1 MALASRNARR
11 GAAGFRWLAVGVA
24 LTLLILLIDASLKSR
39 SPAPR
44 QQLAAGTWVDRVLPV
59 IASSTEEGQAIAGIW
74 ANGLKTPGPTLASS
88 VNSVAAGA
96 ARDYQTVLALHPPDS
111 LLGPAGLLEASL
123 LARSEAAA
131 SLQKALIATLGSAA
145 GPAPSSP
152 ATSPAAATA
161 SSSSTTAATTAAGGP
176 APGSTTTTTAPPVGA
191 PPSAEVPLVAQAG
204 SDIQVGDS
212 AYSLFV
218 NSVPAS
224 LGVHMPASAWATDLA
239 PYGAQAAQVF
249 LASLQT
255 AVVTT
260 PVHQLKVLGVSLNP
274 APVST
279 SGSVEVLPDAT
290 AVTASIVIADT
301 GNQPEGN
308 LTVTAAISPASSGT
322 SSVRD
327 FVSLQAGQAY
337 TITGLGPLN
346 PPQGPPVTLTVTIA
360 PPAGSPTPAA
370 TSTVTFSMPAPP
382 PPTTTTT
389 TTVPAAPPGG

>member
-1 MALASRNARR
+1 M
-11 GAAGFRWLAVGVA
+11 
-24 LTLLILLIDASLKSR
+24 LILLIDASLKSR

-59 IASSTEEGQAIAGIW
+59 IASSTEEGQVIAGIW
-74 ANGLKTPGPTLASS
+74 ANGLKTSGPTLAASI
-88 VNSVAAGA
+88 NSVAAGA
-96 ARDYQTVLALHPPDS
+96 AKDYQSVVALHPPDS

-123 LARSEAAA
+123 LARSEAA
-131 SLQKALIATLGSAA
+131 SDLQKALIATLGSAA
-145 GPAPSSP
+145 GQGPPASG
-152 ATSPAAATA
+152 ATPGATT
-161 SSSSTTAATTAAGGP
+161 STTAVTAAAGGST
-176 APGSTTTTTAPPVGA
+176 PGSTTTTTAPPVGA
-191 PPSAEVPLVAQAG
+191 PPSAEVPLVSTAG
-204 SDIQVGDS
+204 SEIQVGDS

-224 LGVHMPASAWATDLA
+224 LGIHMPASAWATDLT
-239 PYGAQAAQVF
+239 PYSPPSAQVF

-255 AVVTT
+255 AMVTT
-260 PVHQLKVLGVSLNP
+260 PVHQLKVLGVTLTP

-279 SGSVEVLPDAT
+279 NGTVEVLPDAT
-290 AVTASIVIADT
+290 AVTATIVIADT
-301 GNQPEGN
+301 GNQPESN

-337 TITGLGPLN
+337 TITGLGPLD
-346 PPQGPPVTLTVTIA
+346 PPQGPTVTLTVTVA
-360 PPAGSPTPAA
+360 PPAGSPTPPA
-370 TSTVTFSMPAPP
+370 TSTVAFSMPAPP

>member
-11 GAAGFRWLAVGVA
+11 GAAGLRWLAVGVA

-39 SPAPR
+39 SPVPR

-59 IASSTEEGQAIAGIW
+59 IASSTGEGQAIAGIW
-74 ANGLKTPGPTLASS
+74 ANGLKTPGPALAASI
-88 VNSVAAGA
+88 NSAAVGA
-96 ARDYQTVLALHPPDS
+96 ARDYRTVVALHPPDS

-131 SLQKALIATLGSAA
+131 DLQKALIATLGSAA
-145 GPAPSSP
+145 GQAPPPSASSP
-152 ATSPAAATA
+152 GLTT
-161 SSSSTTAATTAAGGP
+161 SSTAVTAAAGGST
-176 APGSTTTTTAPPVGA
+176 PGSTTTTTAPPVGA
-191 PPSAEVPLVAQAG
+191 PPSSEVPLVAKAG
-204 SDIQVGDS
+204 SEIQVGDS
-212 AYSLFV
+212 AYSLFL

-224 LGVHMPASAWATDLA
+224 LGVHMPASVWATDLT
-239 PYGAQAAQVF
+239 PYSPQSAQVF

-260 PVHQLKVLGVSLNP
+260 PVHQLKVLGVTLSP

-279 SGSVEVLPDAT
+279 NGTVEVLPDAT
-290 AVTASIVIADT
+290 AVTATVVIADT
-301 GNQPEGN
+301 GNQAESN

-346 PPQGPPVTLTVTIA
+346 PPQGPTVTLTVTVA
-360 PPAGSPTPAA
+360 PPSGSPTPPA
-370 TSTVTFSMPAPP
+370 TSTVAFSMPAPP